1 MPRFSALGLKAM
13 VLGALAVAII
23 VVDHRQQHLPVI
35 RASLT
40 AAVYPLQLVVHA
52 PIAAFEHWRETM
64 ASRDA
69 LLAENAAL
77 TLAARDDHI
86 RLLRLESAERE
97 NNRLTALLGAAP
109 RAAPRVAMA
118 RVLRLELDAF
128 RQRVLIDKGT
138 RDGVT
143 KGQAVVD
150 AQGVFGQVSNVG
162 PVSAEVIL
170 LSDSSHAIPVQVSR
184 TEQRTVA
191 TGTGDPRRLAL
202 NYLPRAADI
211 KEGDV
216 LLSSGLGGVFPAG
229 YPVGRVAEVKRDPS
243 QPLLSVVVAPYA
255 GLDSAQEVLLVWF
268 DQPTPPP
275 PPVEPP
281 KPPSGKRHG
290 AADGGKGAAA
300 APAKATSPPA
310 PAATPSP
317 AATPAPAAAPASGTT
332 GAPSNAERAAP
343 GRTP

>member
-77 TLAARDDHI
+77 KLAARDDHI

-97 NNRLTALLGAAP
+97 NGRLTALLGAAP

-275 PPVEPP
+275 PPPPVEPP

-300 APAKATSPPA
+300 AAAKATSPPA
-310 PAATPSP
+310 PAD
-317 AATPAPAAAPASGTT
+317 TPAPSAAPASGTT
-332 GAPSNAERAAP
+332 ATPSNAERAAP
-343 GRTP
+343 GRAP